1 MLIFS
6 LLLFSL
12 IINIL
17 TPVIILS
24 KYKKLTLYFL
34 FIYYFGIN
42 YLNYIMGSSQ
52 GVENFLIKAYPDV
65 LMLSLMLRLVVVITR
80 GSDGNIRKK
89 GVDKFFFVFVIFS
102 LISVAYSVARGNSI
116 SRIILD
122 WRDTAAPVLIMYLMV
137 RTKVIN
143 FSDGD
148 RVLHFIALLVVG
160 NSVMAIIDYYSFNG
174 IAESSWRYNFLI
186 DLNLKTDSDYE
197 SRMVVY
203 QIVRNGNLR
212 SSGLFVSALQYSYI
226 AGMFCFYY
234 YLKFLNSLR
243 WLNFVGLSISLISM
257 IICLVGVYVSQ
268 VRTAFL
274 IIAFNILFYHLCL
287 SYKNNFSFKPKLTIF
302 LAAIGSLG
310 MFYAIYYLGESA
322 DASSYGRLA
331 QYAIM
336 ITEFEPLGAGLGAY
350 KGLFDSFYVYIIL
363 TIGIPA
369 LYFIYYFNKKYIS
382 IFSVK
387 NIEIDKSYI
396 PFIGVCFTAFPVMML
411 AMSFQHV
418 AGSIYYTLNFLTFFI
433 SMKYLMK
440 N

>member
-1 MLIFS
+1 

-17 TPVIILS
+17 TPVVLLS
-24 KYKKLTLYFL
+24 KYKKITLYFL
-34 FIYYFGIN
+34 FFYYFGIN
-42 YLNYIMGSSQ
+42 YLNYIMGTNQSI
-52 GVENFLIKAYPDV
+52 ENFIIKAYPDV
-65 LMLSLMLRLVVVITR
+65 LMLSLVLRLFIMTTR
-80 GSDGNIRKK
+80 GDNTNNKKK
-89 GVDKFFFVFVIFS
+89 GVDKLFFVCIFVSMIYV
-102 LISVAYSVARGNSI
+102 IYSMAKDNSI

-122 WRDTAAPVLIMYLMV
+122 WRDTVAPVLIMYLMV
-137 RTKVIN
+137 RTNVIN
-143 FSDGD
+143 FDDGD
-148 RVLHFIALLVVG
+148 RILHFIALMVVG
-160 NSVMAIIDYYSFNG
+160 NSIIAIIDYYNFNG
-174 IAESSWRYNFLI
+174 IAESSWRYDFLI

-226 AGMFCFYY
+226 AGMFCFYF
-234 YLKFLNSLR
+234 YLKLLNSLK
-243 WLNFVGLSISLISM
+243 WLNFSGLALSLISM
-257 IICLVGVYVSQ
+257 IICLAGVYVSQ

-274 IIAFNILFYHLCL
+274 IIIFNILFYHLCL
-287 SYKNNFSFKPKLTIF
+287 SYKNNFSFKPKLTMS
-302 LAAIGSLG
+302 LAVICSVV

-336 ITEFEPLGAGLGAY
+336 ISDFNPLGAGLGAY

-363 TIGIPA
+363 TLGAPSI
-369 LYFIYYFNKKYIS
+369 YFIYFFVKRYIY
-382 IFSVK
+382 IFSRK
-387 NIEIDKSYI
+387 NIEIDKKYI
-396 PFIGVCFTAFPVMML
+396 PFVGVCFTAFPVMML

-433 SMKYLMK
+433 SMRYLTNVSVK
-440 N
+440 